1 MAFTS
6 LKQFRLETGMKIIVD
21 ADACPVKE
29 IIEGMAR
36 HNRIKVIMVSN
47 YSHEIRSDY
56 AETVVVDKEA
66 EAADITIVNMTEP
79 GDIIITQDYGLASI
93 VLAKGARALNP
104 NGKVYTDQN
113 IDMLLTQRYLNA
125 KARRARG
132 RHINLPKRSTKD
144 NLNFEQSFQR
154 LLDKND

>member
-1 MAFTS
+1 MDQ
-6 LKQFRLETGMKIIVD
+6 KEWPKMKIIVD

-29 IIEGMAR
+29 IIETLAR
-36 HNRIKVIMVSN
+36 RKRIKVIMVSN
-47 YSHEIRSDY
+47 YSQNIRSDY
-56 AETVVVDKEA
+56 AETVIVDKEA

-93 VLAKGARALNP
+93 VLGKGARALNP

-125 KARRARG
+125 KARRAGG
-132 RHINLPKRSTKD
+132 RHINPRKRSTKE
-144 NLNFEQSFQR
+144 NRHFEQSFQR
-154 LLDKND
+154 LLDKIE